1 MKMIRYTVYFE
12 PLKEGGYGVVVPS
25 LPGVITYGKT
35 LREAR
40 KMAKEAIECH
50 LEGLL
55 KDGQPLP
62 EGEEPS
68 EEPIREKVSV
78 LLKSA

>member
-1 MKMIRYTVYFE
+1 MKRMKYTVYFE
-12 PLKEGGYGVVVPS
+12 PLKEGGYMVVVPS

-50 LEGLL
+50 LEGYL
-55 KDGQPLP
+55 KDGLPLP
-62 EGEEPS
+62 EEKEAT
-68 EEPIREKVSV
+68 EEPIREKIPV